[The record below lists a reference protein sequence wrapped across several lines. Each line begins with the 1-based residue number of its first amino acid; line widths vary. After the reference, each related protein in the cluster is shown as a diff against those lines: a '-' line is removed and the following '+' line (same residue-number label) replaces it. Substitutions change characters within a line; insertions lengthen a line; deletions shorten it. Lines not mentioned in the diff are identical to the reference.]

1 MPVLPGVTT
10 SLFTALALGA
20 GFPEW
25 PTFDLGPAR
34 VVKCRVQRITSL
46 FLRDRKIIHTG
57 LYRNTNKGWK
67 FYTSDFQNY

>member
-1 MPVLPGVTT
+1 MNYMEKLTIIHARVPGVTT

-34 VVKCRVQRITSL
+34 VVKCSGSRHY
-46 FLRDRKIIHTG
+46 F
-57 LYRNTNKGWK
+57 
-67 FYTSDFQNY
+67 